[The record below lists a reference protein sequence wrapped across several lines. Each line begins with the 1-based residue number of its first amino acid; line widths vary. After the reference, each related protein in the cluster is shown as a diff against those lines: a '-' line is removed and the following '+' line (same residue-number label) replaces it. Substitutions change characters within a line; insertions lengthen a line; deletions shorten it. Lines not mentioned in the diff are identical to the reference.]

1 MLVDTEEQL
10 MLTTLFTV
18 EAYTSAGDMRVWPLT
33 CFTVISDAVR
43 LLCRIVV
50 LPLLERAAP
59 P

>member
-1 MLVDTEEQL
+1 
-10 MLTTLFTV
+10 MLTTLLTV